1 MYDHEGGYN
10 AEPLTPQP
18 TEPAPE
24 PATDSTTE
32 RVATTPAPASPT
44 SPPAASAAGDA
55 ASVPAYAWTAPV
67 QPATSESNDRQGSG
81 NGSGRRRAGTI
92 AVVALLSAVLASG
105 MTTALVAGPLRGT
118 AATPAPA

>member
-18 TEPAPE
+18 TTEPAPE

-105 MTTALVAGPLRGT
+105 MTTALVAGP
-118 AATPAPA
+118 